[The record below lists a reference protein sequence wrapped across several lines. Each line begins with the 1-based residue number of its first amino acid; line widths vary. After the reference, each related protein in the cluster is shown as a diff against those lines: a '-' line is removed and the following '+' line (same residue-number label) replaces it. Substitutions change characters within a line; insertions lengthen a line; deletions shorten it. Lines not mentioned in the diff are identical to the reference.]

1 MKLTIRILLIFVLT
15 TFSTF
20 NVNSKIYPP
29 KPTDFVY
36 NGIYYN
42 ITSDNTVEVTCLY
55 FTVIIGS
62 DTILVEGDKY
72 SGDVTIP
79 SRVSYNGTLYHVTAI
94 GEGAFEECSG
104 LTSVTIPESVTHIKN
119 GAFMNCT
126 GLTGIAI
133 PNSVTA
139 IGEGA
144 FSECSGLTSVTI
156 PESVTHIENSA
167 FKNCTSLKT
176 LNYNAISCD
185 DFATLTNYTYPVFYN
200 VDLLT
205 INIGDN
211 VQRIPAYFAFKQQQL
226 KEVNI
231 GSNVQSIGSFAFA
244 NCSAIQTVNI
254 GSNVLRIGDYAF
266 ANCSAI
272 QIINSLNNNAPEI
285 EENTFNDINVLHH
298 SKVYVPARCQVN
310 YIQQPYWKEFYFIIQ
325 HETISGDVNCDNE
338 VNIADINSII
348 NIILNDNTG
357 FDYSADVNIDGEINI
372 ADINTIIQNILDG
385 DVTPDENPDYYKF
398 NVHGV
403 SFKMIKVEGG
413 TFTMGSEYS
422 TDNPPHQV
430 TLSSFYIGETE
441 VTQALWQAVMGN
453 NPSYFT
459 SVNGFIDDFS
469 RPVETVSWDD
479 CRLFIAKLNEITGMN
494 FRMHTSAEWEFA
506 ARGGNLSQGYKYAGS
521 NTIRD
526 VAWYNGNAGF
536 WPMAVAT
543 LAPNE
548 LGIYDMSGNVSEWC
562 LDLKGNLTEE
572 PQINPTGPTYQES
585 PLHRYRISCGGG
597 WRSLSDFCVISVARS
612 QSLEAAR
619 FGDKG
624 LRLAFQFLLVM
635 ISSISKM
642 VLFQLVSLNYFFE
655 NSS

>member
-29 KPTDFVY
+29 KPIDFGY

-42 ITSDNTVEVTCLY
+42 ITSDNTVEVTYLY
-55 FTVIIGS
+55 ITVIIGS

-79 SRVSYNGTLYHVTAI
+79 SRVSYNGKLYHVTAI

-104 LTSVTIPESVTHIKN
+104 LTSVTIPQSVTHIKN

-126 GLTGIAI
+126 GLTSIAI

-139 IGEGA
+139 IGEVA

-156 PESVTHIENSA
+156 PESVTHIENGA

-244 NCSAIQTVNI
+244 NCSAIQ
-254 GSNVLRIGDYAF
+254 
-266 ANCSAI
+266 
-272 QIINSLNNNAPEI
+272 IINSLNNNAPDI
-285 EENTFNDINVLHH
+285 EENTFNEMNVLHNA
-298 SKVYVPARCQVN
+298 KVYVPARCQIN
-310 YIQQPYWKEFYFIIQ
+310 YMQQPYWKEFYFIIQ
-325 HETISGDVNCDNE
+325 NETVSCDVNCDNE
-338 VNIADINSII
+338 VNIADINII
-348 NIILNDNTG
+348 IDLILSNNSFDN
-357 FDYSADVNIDGEINI
+357 YADVNFDGEINI
-372 ADINTIIQNILDG
+372 ADINSIIQKILDG
-385 DVTPDENPDYYKF
+385 EVTSDVNPDYYKF

-403 SFKMIKVEGG
+403 SFKMIKVDGG
-413 TFTMGSEYS
+413 TFMMGSNE
-422 TDNPPHQV
+422 DNGNPLHQV
-430 TLSSFYIGETE
+430 TLSSYYIGETE

-453 NPSYFT
+453 NPSWYQSSTNPLPDEPWF
-459 SVNGFIDDFS
+459 VWYDDDFS
-469 RPVETVSWDD
+469 RPVEMVSWDY
-479 CRLFIAKLNEITGMN
+479 CRLFITKLNQITGKN
-494 FRMHTSAEWEFA
+494 FRMLTEAEWEFA
-506 ARGGNLSQGYKYAGS
+506 ARGGNKSQGYTYAGS
-521 NTIRD
+521 NDID
-526 VAWYNGNAGF
+526 EVAWFSGNSGNNTIGKITH
-536 WPMAVAT
+536 PVGT
-543 LAPNE
+543 RNPNE
-548 LGIYDMSGNVSEWC
+548 LGIYDMSGNVEEWC
-562 LDLKGNLTEE
+562 LDLYDILTSES
-572 PQINPTGPTYQES
+572 QFNPTGALNPYNDIHPSRVVRGGSFLDGYLDWDGQWHFIKVFS
-585 PLHRYRISCGGG
+585 RI
-597 WRSLSDFCVISVARS
+597 
-612 QSLEAAR
+612 
-619 FGDKG
+619 FGAEDDSEKHDDIG
-624 LRLAFQFLLVM
+624 LRLAL
-635 ISSISKM
+635 
-642 VLFQLVSLNYFFE
+642 
-655 NSS
+655 